1 MHTLKFDRHISIHL
15 PIHTENTVLASVFQW
30 SLFTH
35 FDKGK
40 DNYSYTSLYCLVGRV
55 TEDTKKNK
63 KVFSY
68 KFKNDRLL
76 FPLYGIP
83 FYWK

>member
-1 MHTLKFDRHISIHL
+1 MRIL
-15 PIHTENTVLASVFQW
+15 NFQEGSETNNNPEW
-30 SLFTH
+30 SLFTQ

-40 DNYSYTSLYCLVGRV
+40 DNYSYTSLYYLVGRV

-76 FPLYGIP
+76 FPLYGIH
-83 FYWK
+83 F